1 MDTHAENEA
10 RLILLEKE
18 LIATKKTAI
27 QLERDL
33 REARENIEA
42 LELTVKQQKHV
53 LEERAGRIA

>member
-1 MDTHAENEA
+1 MKTG
-10 RLILLEKE
+10 RKMKIL